1 MAEEKNFR
9 ETTDAREI
17 TDSLVAAVIAPSFAR
32 SRDLDGVDVKR
43 VRESLRSRTKFFRN
57 GPIEVR
63 TRPSIP
69 RRVSACLKFI
79 RQH

>member
-1 MAEEKNFR
+1 VAEEKNFR

-32 SRDLDGVDVKR
+32 LRDLDGVVKR
-43 VRESLRSRTKFFRN
+43 VRESLRSRMKFFRN
-57 GPIEVR
+57 GLAEVR

>member
-32 SRDLDGVDVKR
+32 GISM
-43 VRESLRSRTKFFRN
+43 E
-57 GPIEVR
+57 
-63 TRPSIP
+63 
-69 RRVSACLKFI
+69 
-79 RQH
+79 